1 MLKRETLEPYVC
13 DFPGCG
19 KAFAIAGG
27 LRIHKRVH
35 NGEKPFKCS
44 ECGRGFAES
53 SNLSKHVRSGPS
65 RRSIRNAKHL
75 HCYIYRCVYIQERD
89 PMLVTSPGA
98 ASPLPERTSWLG
110 IPRHTQRGWELSKAW
125 EAIVRSIQTEA
136 STGGFGAQAPLFMLY
151 LLDYLYLRI
160 ARFSIA

>member
-1 MLKRETLEPYVC
+1 MKVGVFSINFFLGGNYVLKRETLEPYVC
-13 DFPGCG
+13 DFHGCG

-65 RRSIRNAKHL
+65 RRSIRNEEHL
-75 HCYIYRCVYIQERD
+75 HSYLQMRIHTGERPYACD
-89 PMLVTSPGA
+89 FPGCGKSFTRA
-98 ASPLPERTSWLG
+98 DQLA
-110 IPRHTQRGWELSKAW
+110 RHTATHTKGMGTKQGVGSDSSEH
-125 EAIVRSIQTEA
+125 T
-136 STGGFGAQAPLFMLY
+136 
-151 LLDYLYLRI
+151 D
-160 ARFSIA
+160 

>member
-1 MLKRETLEPYVC
+1 MKVSDLYVVLFCGVTCLFETLEPYVC

-53 SNLSKHVRSGPS
+53 SNLSKHVRLA
-65 RRSIRNAKHL
+65 RSCAVFVFVGNEKH
-75 HCYIYRCVYIQERD
+75 
-89 PMLVTSPGA
+89 
-98 ASPLPERTSWLG
+98 
-110 IPRHTQRGWELSKAW
+110 
-125 EAIVRSIQTEA
+125 
-136 STGGFGAQAPLFMLY
+136 
-151 LLDYLYLRI
+151 
-160 ARFSIA
+160 